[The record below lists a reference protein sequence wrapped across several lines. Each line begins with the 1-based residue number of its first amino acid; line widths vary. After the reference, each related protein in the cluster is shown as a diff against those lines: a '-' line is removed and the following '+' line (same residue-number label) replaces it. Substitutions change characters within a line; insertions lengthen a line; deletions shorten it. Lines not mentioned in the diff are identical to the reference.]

1 MTTNLDRIFIASSG
15 NLALLFGRPL
25 AGAANCGSRH
35 A

>member
-1 MTTNLDRIFIASSG
+1 MTTILNPIFIASSG
-15 NLALLFGRPL
+15 NLALVVGRPL

>member
-1 MTTNLDRIFIASSG
+1 MTTNLNQIFIAFSG

-25 AGAANCGSRH
+25 AGAADCGARH